1 MPTPL
6 RLLILED
13 QAADAELM
21 LHEVRQSGFV
31 PDWRRVETEADYRAH
46 LDPQLDLILAD
57 YSLPQFNALG
67 ALQLLQQTGLD
78 VPFIVV
84 TGTVSEEAAVECMK
98 QGATDYILKDR
109 LTRLGPAIKHAL
121 DERQLRAERRRAVE
135 ALRISEE
142 RLKTFLNAPTDM
154 VFLKDGQYRHLF
166 ANQALAD
173 FFGKSPAE
181 VVGLSDFDLM
191 PPDGATACRR
201 SDKLAQAEKQPI
213 LSEETVGGRYYEALK
228 FVVPLGDGQEG
239 IGGFI
244 RNITERKLAEE
255 AQRASEE
262 RFRLAAQS
270 VSDVVW
276 QWDIETHRLDWY
288 GGIDSLLGFQPGQF
302 PRTVEAWENVLHP
315 GDKAR
320 VMAALESHFKAGRP
334 YREEY
339 RVFRKDGSIAHWR
352 DTGTA
357 LKDERGK
364 PYLMIGAVA
373 DVTKQIQAEEELRRS
388 EALLNKAQQVSHVG
402 SWVWH
407 VPTNRL
413 EFSNE
418 MFRIFGIDRD
428 KFVADIIRLVG
439 QAIHADDRARV
450 HRAILSAIKE
460 RTPIPLECRVLRPDG
475 TIRVIRAE
483 QGELILDN
491 EGQPLVVTG
500 IAQDITEQKQSE
512 EALLESEARY
522 RTLVENANDA
532 IIVAQEGL
540 LKFANRRTS
549 EMTGYSH
556 QEIVGKPFAGFIH
569 PDDRQMVVNNYASR
583 IRGEKVPKNYLFRVV
598 GKSGKEVWAEIN
610 AVLIQ
615 WQGHPATLN
624 FLSDITERKQ
634 AEERIQTLMRE
645 IEFVLGATKTT
656 LDIIDPKFNLRF
668 VDPASNKAR
677 DNWPGRKCYDY
688 FMGRRSP
695 CSNCGMSQALRTK
708 DMVVSEVV
716 LLQEGQRPVQ
726 IISIPFQ
733 DEKGEWLVA
742 EVSVDI
748 TERKRA
754 EKALLASREELRLL
768 TARLQSLREEE
779 RTYLAREIHDELGQA
794 LTALNMDLAWLAGRL
809 PKSQPQLLKKAEAMS
824 AVVASTMQTVKRLS
838 SELRPG
844 LLDDLGLVAAMQWQ
858 AEEFGKRTWLKM
870 KLVFQP
876 EEMTVERDLSTAIF
890 RIFQEL
896 LTNIARHAKAT
907 RVEVSLKHRAG
918 AMELRVKDNGR
929 GIKKS
934 EIASSRSLGL
944 IGVRERAL
952 AFGGR
957 VEITGVPHKGT
968 KVVVRLPERGR
979 NDGKNSGG

>member
-1 MPTPL
+1 
-6 RLLILED
+6 
-13 QAADAELM
+13 
-21 LHEVRQSGFV
+21 
-31 PDWRRVETEADYRAH
+31 
-46 LDPQLDLILAD
+46 
-57 YSLPQFNALG
+57 
-67 ALQLLQQTGLD
+67 
-78 VPFIVV
+78 
-84 TGTVSEEAAVECMK
+84 
-98 QGATDYILKDR
+98 
-109 LTRLGPAIKHAL
+109 
-121 DERQLRAERRRAVE
+121 
-135 ALRISEE
+135 
-142 RLKTFLNAPTDM
+142 
-154 VFLKDGQYRHLF
+154 
-166 ANQALAD
+166 
-173 FFGKSPAE
+173 
-181 VVGLSDFDLM
+181 
-191 PPDGATACRR
+191 
-201 SDKLAQAEKQPI
+201 
-213 LSEETVGGRYYEALK
+213 
-228 FVVPLGDGQEG
+228 
-239 IGGFI
+239 
-244 RNITERKLAEE
+244 
-255 AQRASEE
+255 
-262 RFRLAAQS
+262 
-270 VSDVVW
+270 
-276 QWDIETHRLDWY
+276 
-288 GGIDSLLGFQPGQF
+288 
-302 PRTVEAWENVLHP
+302 
-315 GDKAR
+315 
-320 VMAALESHFKAGRP
+320 
-334 YREEY
+334 
-339 RVFRKDGSIAHWR
+339 
-352 DTGTA
+352 
-357 LKDERGK
+357 
-364 PYLMIGAVA
+364 
-373 DVTKQIQAEEELRRS
+373 
-388 EALLNKAQQVSHVG
+388 LLNKAQQVSHVG

-418 MFRIFGIDRD
+418 MFRIFGIGRD

-450 HRAILSAIKE
+450 QRAMLSAIKE
-460 RTPIPLECRVLRPDG
+460 RTPIPLECRILRPDG

-483 QGELILDN
+483 PGELILDN

-512 EALLESEARY
+512 NTLLESEARY

-549 EMTGYSH
+549 EITGYSH
-556 QEIVGKPFAGFIH
+556 EEIAGKPFAGFIH

-583 IRGEKVPKNYLFRVV
+583 LRGEKVPKNYVFRIV
-598 GKSGKEVWAEIN
+598 GKTGKEVWAEIN

-615 WQGHPATLN
+615 WQGRPATLN

-645 IEFVLGATKTT
+645 IEFILGATKTT

-668 VDPASNKAR
+668 VDPASKKAR
-677 DNWPGRKCYDY
+677 GNWPGRKCYDY

-708 DMVVSEVV
+708 EMVVSEVV

-754 EKALLASREELRLL
+754 EEALLASREELRLL

-794 LTALNMDLAWLAGRL
+794 LTALNMDLAWLAGKL
-809 PKSQPQLLKKAEAMS
+809 PKSQPQLLKKAESMT

-907 RVEVSLKHRAG
+907 RVEVSLKRRAR
-918 AMELRVKDNGR
+918 ALELRVKDNGR

-934 EIASSRSLGL
+934 EISGSRSLGL

-952 AFGGR
+952 VFGGQ

-968 KVVVRLPERGR
+968 RVVVRLPERGR